1 MAKSLEKAQ
10 AELKALDLLY
20 FGTLPT
26 YRGGLDIILSHMEED
41 EAIKDMT
48 AGISRRVNYIMAVTD
63 KQFIC
68 GCKPLIGK
76 SKELVYQLADVESI
90 TQKSPFLLGHN
101 IIVKLKQGEE
111 IKFNSD
117 DKKATKRFAAAA
129 ASCV

>member
-10 AELKALDLLY
+10 EELKALDLSF
-20 FGTLPT
+20 FGTILT

-41 EAIKDMT
+41 EAIKDMMT
-48 AGISRRVNYIMAVTD
+48 GINRRATYIMAVTD

-68 GCKPLIGK
+68 GCKPMIGK

-117 DKKATKRFAAAA
+117 DKKATKRFGATAGA
-129 ASCV
+129 CV